1 MDIKLLFMSVL
12 LFVILAIVAVLFR
25 NVDMKKR
32 YKGSKVRNKGNGRN
46 TLFFVYKVFKN
57 SKVLRPFYNR
67 ARHHVTLIY
76 PADTLSID
84 KKTTNILVRSLLI
97 LVGGLVGSIAISGGN
112 VFFMC
117 FGSYFTIIVSLWMA
131 KSRFY
136 KMNKELLSQMENAM
150 SKIRHN
156 YQSSKDVV
164 AALQN
169 AVYDTPYEIGLHLQ
183 KIHDIIISPHMGY
196 EIDKY
201 KGNEPNQYM
210 SMLLSA
216 CASVR
221 EYGDEVL
228 PEGNTVFMRNLNY
241 LKEDIQNEILTLE
254 DNEIAFHGQT
264 VLTVAPMFAIKP
276 LQWWAE
282 HFFPMTA
289 PYYSGVLGLIA
300 LTIIFISSAVIYS
313 RICALRDGP
322 STGEKYSSIWSK
334 IGEMPIASDF
344 FGKYIDKKY
353 GKYRLYKEKLNALGD
368 YTGLKAFVAQ
378 QFSYAVIAFFLTIA
392 IFNIADISQ
401 RYNSLNEWKSEFS
414 QTFTPSEEYR
424 ANMEKIAKIYTK
436 EWVSRDDYTLE
447 EMTKDI
453 MENTDITSENYASTV
468 ATSVDKRIKR
478 YNNTYFRFYYI
489 IIAAGIGIGMFYM
502 PIKVL
507 NVRQGLVI
515 VRQQEEIIQ
524 YQSIMLILMNLKGI
538 TVDTILE
545 WMERFS
551 YCFRE
556 QVAQCRVSMT
566 YGKEKALKQMKNRTT
581 YEPMRDFIDN
591 LLEIDNV
598 GVAKAF
604 DETKSDRVYF
614 KETRK
619 QMKTKTIR
627 AKSKEA
633 RRIAMY
639 PFFEVIVLMIV
650 LPVAMYAINLFSSIS
665 SQF

>member
-1 MDIKLLFMSVL
+1 MDIKLLFMSAV
-12 LFVILAIVAVLFR
+12 LFVVLFLVAVLFR
-25 NVDMKKR
+25 NVDMKKI
-32 YKGSKVRNKGNGRN
+32 YKGSKVKSKGNGRN
-46 TLFFVYKVFKN
+46 ALFLVYKVFKN
-57 SKVLRPFYNR
+57 SKILQPFYNR

-84 KKTTNILVRSLLI
+84 KKTSNILARSMLI
-97 LVGGLVGSIAISGGN
+97 FVGGLVGSVAISGGN

-117 FGSYFTIIVSLWMA
+117 FGSYFTVIISLWMA

-136 KMNKELLSQMENAM
+136 TMNKELLSQLENAM

-164 AALQN
+164 EALQN

-183 KIHDIIISPHMGY
+183 KIHDIIISPHMGH
-196 EIDKY
+196 EIDRY

-241 LKEDIQNEILTLE
+241 LKEDIQNEILAME
-254 DNEIAFHGQT
+254 DNEMAFKGQT
-264 VLTVAPMFAIKP
+264 VLAVVPMFAIKP

-282 HFFPMTA
+282 HFFPMLA
-289 PYYSGVLGLIA
+289 PYYTGVFGLIA
-300 LTIIFISSAVIYS
+300 LTLVFISSAVIYS
-313 RICALRDGP
+313 RICMLRDGP
-322 STGEKYSSIWSK
+322 STSEKYSSIWSK
-334 IGEMPIASDF
+334 IGEIPVISDF
-344 FGKYIDKKY
+344 FGRYIDKKY

-368 YTGLKAFVAQ
+368 YTGVKAFVAQ
-378 QFSYAVIAFFLTIA
+378 QFGLAVITFFFTIA
-392 IFNIADISQ
+392 IFNIADVSQ
-401 RYNSLNEWKSEFS
+401 RYNSLNEWKTEFS
-414 QTFTPSEEYR
+414 QTFAPSEEYR
-424 ANMEKIAKIYTK
+424 ANMEKIAKMYAK
-436 EWVSRDDYTLE
+436 EWVNRENYTVE
-447 EMTKDI
+447 EMTEDI

-468 ATSVDKRIKR
+468 ATSVDERIKK
-478 YNNTYFRFYYI
+478 YNNAYFRFYYI
-489 IIAAGIGIGMFYM
+489 FIAAGIGIGMFFM
-502 PIKVL
+502 PIKIL
-507 NVRQGLVI
+507 KKKQELVV

-538 TVDTILE
+538 TVETILE

-581 YEPMRDFIDN
+581 YEPLRDFIDN

-604 DETKSDRVYF
+604 DETRTDREYF

-619 QMKTKTIR
+619 QMKSKSIR
-627 AKSKEA
+627 EKSKAA
-633 RRIAMY
+633 RRIAMV
-639 PFFEVIVLMIV
+639 PFYEVIIFMLIV
-650 LPVAMYAINLFSSIS
+650 PIIMYAIQMFQTVS

>member
-1 MDIKLLFMSVL
+1 MDIKLLL
-12 LFVILAIVAVLFR
+12 LIAVILFAVLSAIAILLR
-25 NVDMKKR
+25 NIRLKK
-32 YKGSKVRNKGNGRN
+32 KGEDIRVKSKGNGRN
-46 TLFFVYKVFKN
+46 TLFFVYKLFKN
-57 SKVLRPFYNR
+57 SKLLQPFYNR
-67 ARHHVTLIY
+67 TRHHVKLIY

-84 KKTTNILVRSLLI
+84 KKTTGILVRSALL
-97 LVGGLVGSIAISGGN
+97 LVGGVIGSIAISGGN

-117 FGSYFTIIVSLWMA
+117 FGSYFTVILALWRT
-131 KSRFY
+131 KSKFY
-136 KMNKELLSQMENAM
+136 DMDKKLLSQMENAM

-164 AALQN
+164 SALQN

-183 KIHDIIISPHMGY
+183 KIHDIIISPNMGY

-201 KGNEPNQYM
+201 KGNEPNSFM

-241 LKEDIQNEILTLE
+241 LKEDIQNEILAME
-254 DNEIAFHGQT
+254 ENEMAFKGES
-264 VLTVAPMFAIKP
+264 LLAVAPMFAIKP

-282 HFFPMTA
+282 HFFPALT
-289 PYYSGVLGLIA
+289 PYYTGFNGLIA
-300 LTIIFISSAVIYS
+300 LTVVFISSAVIYS
-313 RICALRDGP
+313 RICVLRDGP
-322 STGEKYSSIWSK
+322 STDEKYSSIWAK
-334 IGEMPIASDF
+334 IGEIPVIGDF
-344 FGKYIDKKY
+344 LGKYINKKY

-368 YTGLKAFVAQ
+368 YTGLKAFAAQ
-378 QFSYAVIAFFLTIA
+378 QFGFAIAAFFLTIVV
-392 IFNIADISQ
+392 FNVANISQ
-401 RYNSLNEWKSEFS
+401 RYNSLNEWASEFS
-414 QTFTPSEEYR
+414 QTFAPSDEYK
-424 ANMEKIAKIYTK
+424 ANMEKIAKMYAK
-436 EWVSRDDYTLE
+436 SWVDRDYTVE

-453 MENTDITSENYASTV
+453 MENTDITSETYASAI
-468 ATSVDKRIKR
+468 ATSVDERIKK
-478 YNNTYFRFYYI
+478 YNNTYFKFYYI
-489 IIAAGIGIGMFYM
+489 FIAAGVGIFMFFV

-507 NVRQGLVI
+507 NKRQELVI
-515 VRQQEEIIQ
+515 VRQQEEIMQ
-524 YQSIMLILMNLKGI
+524 YQSLMLILMNLKGI
-538 TVDTILE
+538 SVETILE

-581 YEPMRDFIDN
+581 YEPFRDFIDN
-591 LLEIDNV
+591 LLEVDNV

-604 DETKSDRVYF
+604 DETRTDREYF

-619 QMKTKTIR
+619 QMKTKSIKTKSR
-627 AKSKEA
+627 AA
-633 RRIAMY
+633 RRIAMI
-639 PFFEVIVLMIV
+639 PFYEVIFLMLLVPIF
-650 LPVAMYAINLFSSIS
+650 MYAIEMFKTVS